1 MKVESITIKK
11 ETELH
16 YQKLMEMIQPGDTL
30 LFMIYGSPDPDA
42 VASAM
47 TLHEILDKKKGL
59 TKSAFVATE
68 PWNRQQNIEF
78 ASALRLTI
86 QPLNKIDFKAYR
98 LTVLMDAQP
107 SFFSDEFS
115 AVKPQIVFDHHP
127 REGVWSAAL
136 EDIRPAYGALSSMMT
151 EYVLYSRMKLPR
163 KLHTALLYGIKTDT
177 DNFDRSTI
185 IEDISAYAYHTQYAN
200 FSLIRRIELNQTP
213 DYYLKYF
220 DYAYHHMK
228 NFRGR
233 RVGFLGNVE
242 NADICVQ
249 IADFYLHLIGTSYVV
264 VAGIVGDKLII
275 VFRGDGYR
283 QNCGAIAQKAFGTL
297 GRGGGHRSAAR
308 MEIALDVLK
317 KIWRVISPL
326 PIWKNFFA
334 NA

>member
-107 SFFSDEFS
+107 SFSVTNS
-115 AVKPQIVFDHHP
+115 
-127 REGVWSAAL
+127 
-136 EDIRPAYGALSSMMT
+136 ALSS
-151 EYVLYSRMKLPR
+151 
-163 KLHTALLYGIKTDT
+163 H
-177 DNFDRSTI
+177 RS
-185 IEDISAYAYHTQYAN
+185 
-200 FSLIRRIELNQTP
+200 F
-213 DYYLKYF
+213 
-220 DYAYHHMK
+220 
-228 NFRGR
+228 
-233 RVGFLGNVE
+233 
-242 NADICVQ
+242 
-249 IADFYLHLIGTSYVV
+249 
-264 VAGIVGDKLII
+264 LII
-275 VFRGDGYR
+275 IPGKVFG
-283 QNCGAIAQKAFGTL
+283 
-297 GRGGGHRSAAR
+297 
-308 MEIALDVLK
+308 VLPW
-317 KIWRVISPL
+317 KISVQHMAPY
-326 PIWKNFFA
+326 PV
-334 NA
+334 